1 MVTVKRQRKR
11 SLQNQKGKYLLV
23 GGAALFAI
31 MLGLIIALFADR
43 AALRNRLDDL
53 SDYMAKSIRTDLNQA
68 LQYYDNID
76 RRSADLTGDVLPN
89 MKKYMYSAYNTNKLL
104 VEARGESYSIID
116 TATYNSFQT
125 LAGEFE
131 RLLANGQSTAAVKTS
146 MGDYMQAIETVLS
159 SRFDSADLLL
169 PKTASK

>member
-1 MVTVKRQRKR
+1 M
-11 SLQNQKGKYLLV
+11 
-23 GGAALFAI
+23 
-31 MLGLIIALFADR
+31 
-43 AALRNRLDDL
+43 
-53 SDYMAKSIRTDLNQA
+53 
-68 LQYYDNID
+68 
-76 RRSADLTGDVLPN
+76 
-89 MKKYMYSAYNTNKLL
+89 
-104 VEARGESYSIID
+104 EARGESYSIID

>member
-89 MKKYMYSAYNTNKLL
+89 MKKYM
-104 VEARGESYSIID
+104 
-116 TATYNSFQT
+116 
-125 LAGEFE
+125 
-131 RLLANGQSTAAVKTS
+131 
-146 MGDYMQAIETVLS
+146 
-159 SRFDSADLLL
+159 
-169 PKTASK
+169 